1 MFSDGLFFFF
11 YLGCCLTCGTTV
23 SVLKY
28 FFFPFSTGLL
38 GVLDFSKKYI
48 ITLIYLLYLFF
59 SVSMT
64 AWLLHS
70 YLLWK
75 PLPKK
80 NAKGAVF
87 ECTCPLCACI
97 CQKFM
102 STSLKIGFRRPRNI
116 SGLGHVMLRVTCLIT
131 FCILIIPKKLI
142 NI

>member
-11 YLGCCLTCGTTV
+11 YLGWTCETTV
-23 SVLKY
+23 LVLKH
-28 FFFPFSTGLL
+28 FFFLYRFAGGFRL
-38 GVLDFSKKYI
+38 FKKVYNYS
-48 ITLIYLLYLFF
+48 YLFTEFYLFF

-64 AWLLHS
+64 AWIFHN

-80 NAKGAVF
+80 NAKGPVF

-97 CQKFM
+97 CLKFL

-116 SGLGHVMLRVTCLIT
+116 SGLGHVMLWVA
-131 FCILIIPKKLI
+131 FCILIITKKLI

>member
-1 MFSDGLFFFF
+1 MSIMYVQWWSFFLFLPWLNLWNNCFS
-11 YLGCCLTCGTTV
+11 TQT
-23 SVLKY
+23 

-48 ITLIYLLYLFF
+48 ITLFYWILFIF

-64 AWLLHS
+64 AWIFHN

-80 NAKGAVF
+80 NAKGPVF
-87 ECTCPLCACI
+87 ECTCPLCTCI
-97 CQKFM
+97 CPKFL

-116 SGLGHVMLRVTCLIT
+116 SGLGHVMLRVA
-131 FCILIIPKKLI
+131 FCFLIITKKLI

>member
-11 YLGCCLTCGTTV
+11 YLGWTCETTV
-23 SVLKY
+23 LVLKH
-28 FFFPFSTGLL
+28 FFSPFSTGLL

-48 ITLIYLLYLFF
+48 ITLIFYWILFIF

-64 AWLLHS
+64 AWIFHN

-80 NAKGAVF
+80 NAKGPVF
-87 ECTCPLCACI
+87 ECTCPLCTCI
-97 CQKFM
+97 CPKFL

-116 SGLGHVMLRVTCLIT
+116 SGLGHVMLRVALC
-131 FCILIIPKKLI
+131 FLIITKKLI